1 MYRGKLTIK
10 FESSAIQNLGNPA
23 VSRCHALLAEQHR
36 TFEIEPAAA
45 LRFLLG
51 PTLSLACAPVSSG
64 LDAVCQCLAADWSAD
79 VIQCMMHALQERIEE
94 LESMAAALEQQL
106 NEANEKSEQQRTAFE
121 KVGPSLL
128 CITHCFRRLV

>member
-1 MYRGKLTIK
+1 M
-10 FESSAIQNLGNPA
+10 
-23 VSRCHALLAEQHR
+23 
-36 TFEIEPAAA
+36 
-45 LRFLLG
+45 
-51 PTLSLACAPVSSG
+51 
-64 LDAVCQCLAADWSAD
+64 CQCLAADWSAD